1 MPFITL
7 VKIDTTVSIWAL
19 PITTNINGTKV
30 AYWNINFI
38 HANLKN
44 IGFSSNGEGENKIL
58 DPEGK
63 NSCPSGE
70 AARARI
76 LA

>member
-1 MPFITL
+1 MEFVAAEKFSYNVCISFQVPN
-7 VKIDTTVSIWAL
+7 SISRM
-19 PITTNINGTKV
+19 
-30 AYWNINFI
+30 
-38 HANLKN
+38 N
-44 IGFSSNGEGENKIL
+44 IGFSPNGEGENKIL

-70 AARARI
+70 AAWARI